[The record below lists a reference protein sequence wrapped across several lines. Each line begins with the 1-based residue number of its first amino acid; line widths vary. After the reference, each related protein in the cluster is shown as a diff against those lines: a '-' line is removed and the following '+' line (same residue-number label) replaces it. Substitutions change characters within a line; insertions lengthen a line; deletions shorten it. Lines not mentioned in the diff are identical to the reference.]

1 VCVAGTPPN
10 ADDAVGCTEDSCNEA
25 TDTVDHV
32 PNDILCD
39 NGAFCDG
46 AETCDVLLDCQGGTA
61 PCSGDLVCD
70 EDADICV
77 ECETNTDCDDAVA
90 CTADLCDAGICS
102 NTSNCTPDETCN
114 LTSGICEMGV
124 MGDLVGAWGFE
135 EPSGPTALDSSGH
148 GNDGTLGGG
157 AARDLSGYFGQ
168 ALVTDGSSGHVDLGG
183 LDVDAPELTVM
194 AWINAD
200 DFGVY
205 DARIL
210 SKSTGSA
217 TDEHIFMLS
226 TIGGSHL
233 RFRLRTNGST
243 STLIGN
249 GGTLGAGTW
258 IHAAATYD
266 GTTMRLYQDGVE
278 VGSAP
283 KSGPVAVD
291 PGVALWMAANP
302 GEPGQVFDGRID
314 EVKIFERALD
324 AAEIQTEMATPVV
337 TP

>member
-1 VCVAGTPPN
+1 MKNLSACQGT
-10 ADDAVGCTEDSCNEA
+10 
-25 TDTVDHV
+25 
-32 PNDILCD
+32 LCD

-46 AETCDVLLDCQGGTA
+46 AETCDTLLDCQGGTA
-61 PCSGDLVCD
+61 PCSGDQVCD
-70 EDADICV
+70 EDADICI
-77 ECETNTDCDDAVA
+77 ECETNADCDDGVS
-90 CTADLCDAGICS
+90 CTDDTCVAGICDNS
-102 NTSNCTPDETCN
+102 SNCLPGEQCDVGTDTC
-114 LTSGICEMGV
+114 V
-124 MGDLVGAWGFE
+124 AGDLVGAWGFE
-135 EPSGPTALDSSGH
+135 EPSGPTALDSSGR
-148 GNDGTLGGG
+148 GNHGTLGGG
-157 AARDLSGYFGQ
+157 AARDASGYFGQ
-168 ALVTDGSSGHVDLGG
+168 ALVTDGISGQVDLGG
-183 LDVDAPELTVM
+183 LDVDAPELTLM

-200 DFGVY
+200 DFGVH

-217 TDEHIFMLS
+217 TDDHVFMLS
-226 TIGGSHL
+226 TIRGPHL

-243 STLIGN
+243 STLIGS
-249 GGTLGAGTW
+249 GGTLSAGTW

-314 EVKIFERALD
+314 EVKIFERALS
-324 AAEIQTEMATPVV
+324 AAEIQTEMTTPVT